1 MLVHK
6 SPSQRPMLVIY
17 SREHWQVKAKQP
29 SRRDA
34 CEFTSQSEN
43 GEDSGSN
50 CQERHR
56 GLGSRG
62 TCDHVGPH
70 SGWRV
75 VGDALPGHLGEGLA
89 CSSSA
94 VIC

>member
-17 SREHWQVKAKQP
+17 SREHWQFKAKQP

-62 TCDHVGPH
+62 TGDRVGLY
-70 SGWRV
+70 SGGEV
-75 VGDALPGHLGEGLA
+75 FGDALSRDEGEGLA
-89 CSSSA
+89 
-94 VIC
+94 